1 MRDMIS
7 SSLMLTY
14 IAGPLIGGVIGY
26 ITNDI
31 AIRMLFRPHQAKYLF
46 GRKLPFTPGIIPKEK
61 GRIAGAVG
69 GAISDNLMNQ
79 EVLEKNLLSE
89 EMMGKLSATFD
100 RFFETQRKSDE
111 SLRVFLKRFLS
122 DEEIESI
129 SSDMQGQL
137 TTLISKKMAD
147 SEVGGKIAHMAVD
160 HVMQKMQ
167 HFGSHIGDALSE
179 NGIGK
184 GGGFGDMISRGF
196 GRIFGNSSKKHASD
210 FINSL
215 AAPVEQALAKNIN
228 EMLRD
233 NSAEMVGGMIQKERQ
248 RLLDCRMS
256 ELLEGK
262 EEQIAQLKSSII
274 SLYQYVITERLPR
287 ILHALDISKMIETR
301 INEMEMEEAEPLI
314 MDVMHKELKAIVW
327 LGALLGAIMGSLN
340 LLVGNI
346 LY

>member
-1 MRDMIS
+1 MVF
-7 SSLMLTY
+7 TY
-14 IAGPLIGGVIGY
+14 LAGPLIGGVIGY

-69 GAISDNLMNQ
+69 GAISENLMNQ
-79 EVLEKNLLSE
+79 EVMERNLLSE
-89 EMMGKLSATFD
+89 EMMEKLSATFD
-100 RFFETQRKSDE
+100 RFFDTQRKSDE
-111 SLRVFLKRFLS
+111 TLRSFLKRFLS

-129 SSDMQGQL
+129 STDMQGQL

-184 GGGFGDMISRGF
+184 GGGFGDMISRGI

-248 RLLDCRMS
+248 RLLDCTMS
-256 ELLEGK
+256 EMLEDK
-262 EEQIAQLKSSII
+262 EEQIAQLKSSVI
-274 SLYQYVITERLPR
+274 SLYQHVITERLPR
-287 ILHALDISKMIETR
+287 ILHAINISKMIENR
-301 INEMEMEEAEPLI
+301 INEMEMAEAEHLI
-314 MDVMHKELKAIVW
+314 LEVMDKELKAIVW
-327 LGALLGAIMGSLN
+327 LGALLGAIMGTLN
-340 LLVGNI
+340 LLTSNF

>member
-1 MRDMIS
+1 MVF
-7 SSLMLTY
+7 TY
-14 IAGPLIGGVIGY
+14 LAGPLIGGVIGY

-69 GAISDNLMNQ
+69 GAISENLMNQ
-79 EVLEKNLLSE
+79 EVMERNLLSE
-89 EMMGKLSATFD
+89 EMMEKLSATFD
-100 RFFETQRKSDE
+100 RFFDTQRKSDE
-111 SLRVFLKRFLS
+111 TLRSFLKRFLS

-129 SSDMQGQL
+129 STDMQGQL
-137 TTLISKKMAD
+137 TTLISKK
-147 SEVGGKIAHMAVD
+147 
-160 HVMQKMQ
+160 Q

-184 GGGFGDMISRGF
+184 GGGFGDMISRGI

-248 RLLDCRMS
+248 RLLDCTMS
-256 ELLEGK
+256 ELLEDK
-262 EEQIAQLKSSII
+262 EEQIAQLKSSFI
-274 SLYQYVITERLPR
+274 SLYQHVITERLPR
-287 ILHALDISKMIETR
+287 ILHAINISKMIENR
-301 INEMEMEEAEPLI
+301 INEMEMAEAEHLI
-314 MDVMHKELKAIVW
+314 LEVMDKELKAIVW
-327 LGALLGAIMGSLN
+327 LGALLGAIMGTLN
-340 LLVGNI
+340 LLTSNF